1 MRALASTAQRL
12 REVREAYRN
21 FLTLA
26 VLEHMTAD
34 PSVMARVE
42 QDVTQQQRHQR
53 QREADDAK
61 LADPHNHDWSL
72 LYRGSVLD
80 D

>member
-12 REVREAYRN
+12 RQVKEAYRN
-21 FLTLA
+21 FLTMA

-34 PSVMARVE
+34 PSVMARVAK
-42 QDVTQQQRHQR
+42 DIRAQR
-53 QREADDAK
+53 QRQAEDAA